1 VTDPGRTAH
10 RRLARIPDFIALRD
24 VPPLFVRT
32 LLLAEDTGFYGHRGI
47 DLREL
52 PAALL
57 TNWSR
62 GGAAR
67 GASTITQQL
76 AKNLFLSR
84 DKQLGRKLQELAIT
98 FLLESAL
105 GKDRILEI
113 YLTSSNGDRTC
124 VACGPRP
131 AAISVANP
139 GR

>member
-1 VTDPGRTAH
+1 
-10 RRLARIPDFIALRD
+10 
-24 VPPLFVRT
+24 
-32 LLLAEDTGFYGHRGI
+32 
-47 DLREL
+47 
-52 PAALL
+52 
-57 TNWSR
+57 
-62 GGAAR
+62 
-67 GASTITQQL
+67 L

-113 YLTSSNGDRTC
+113 YLNIIEWGRTC